1 MQDPA
6 YQPQPDPKDQA
17 PNTDAAKGAPS
28 LVAPDELRDVKA
40 GEAQAGHSRPDARR
54 KPSEDASAHP
64 RD

>member
-17 PNTDAAKGAPS
+17 PDTDAAKGAPS

-40 GEAQAGHSRPDARR
+40 GEAQARPDARR
-54 KPSEDASAHP
+54 KPREDASAHP